1 MDTRLLYVIALSI
14 AVLSGLF
21 YFYSGKSAHLNAEN
35 NQDLSYNATNIHLLK
50 TTETGQLEATTT
62 ASKLQHWEQ
71 EDRSELVQLQSTWY
85 QQGQPTATFN
95 ADKATGYNDNSKV
108 ILSGN
113 VRAKRLA
120 NDGQPAITFT
130 TNQLTGY
137 PKQNRIETD
146 QPVLI
151 QTNQGQFSSQG
162 LNANLDQGQ
171 YNLFRIR
178 GQYAPASGS

>member
-1 MDTRLLYVIALSI
+1 MDTRLLYVIALGI
-14 AVLSGLF
+14 AVVSGLF

-62 ASKLQHWEQ
+62 ASKLQRWEQ
-71 EDRSELVQLQSTWY
+71 ENRSELEQLQTTWY
-85 QQGQPTATFN
+85 QQGQPAATFN
-95 ADKATGYNDNSKV
+95 ADKAIGYNNNEKV
-108 ILSGN
+108 ILTGN
-113 VRAKRLA
+113 VRAHRLA
-120 NDGQPAITFT
+120 SNEQAAITFT

>member
-21 YFYSGKSAHLNAEN
+21 YFYSGKSARLNADK
-35 NQDLSYNATNIHLLK
+35 NQDLSYNATNIHLIK
-50 TTETGQLEATTT
+50 TTVTGQLEATTT
-62 ASKLQHWEQ
+62 ASRLQHWEQ
-71 EDRSELVQLQSTWY
+71 DNRSELNQLQSTWY
-85 QQGQPTATFN
+85 QQGQPAATFS
-95 ADKATGYNDNSKV
+95 ADKAMGFNNNEKV
-108 ILSGN
+108 ILTGH
-113 VRAKRLA
+113 VRAHRLA
-120 NDGQPAITFT
+120 ANGQSPITFT

-178 GQYAPASGS
+178 GLYAPASGS

>member
-1 MDTRLLYVIALSI
+1 MDTRLLYVIALGI
-14 AVLSGLF
+14 AVVSGLF

-85 QQGQPTATFN
+85 QEGQPTATFN

>member
-1 MDTRLLYVIALSI
+1 MDTRLLYMIALGI

-21 YFYSGKSAHLNAEN
+21 YFYSGKSAHLNTDK
-35 NQDLSYNATNIHLLK
+35 NQDLSYKATDIHLIK
-50 TTETGQLEATTT
+50 TDATGQLEATTT
-62 ASKLQHWEQ
+62 ASKLQRWEQ
-71 EDRSELVQLQSTWY
+71 DNRSELETLQSIWY
-85 QQGQPTATFN
+85 EHGQPAAIFK
-95 ADKATGYNDNSKV
+95 ADKAIGYNDNEKV
-108 ILSGN
+108 ILTGN
-113 VRAKRLA
+113 VRAQRLA
-120 NDGQPAITFT
+120 ENGQTAITFT

-151 QTNQGQFSSQG
+151 QSNQGQFSSQG

>member
-1 MDTRLLYVIALSI
+1 MDTRLLYVIALGI
-14 AVLSGLF
+14 AVVSGLF